1 MLVMPTGEMDSVC
14 ELVLWELF
22 VLYEV
27 LNHSVPVNLDSTP
40 SARATCERGRYL
52 PPCVR
57 VSVFVFCY
65 GWYVYHTDT
74 VSVCFWE
81 CLYTSVCACVC
92 VFIFRHPLVHD
103 SRVRQEHC
111 LSRLE
116 ERERERDGRDSETPQ
131 PFFASASLS
140 LCFPLSFCQAFPLS
154 DTLWEHNTWAGHFFW
169 EQTEDSIRICAQCVP
184 ISSSVKNSL
193 SWIHWAV
200 AEFFSTKTSVLFTKY
215 QGRHQ
220 GLWYSWTWL

>member
-1 MLVMPTGEMDSVC
+1 MLVMPTGKMNDVC

-27 LNHSVPVNLDSTP
+27 LNHSVPINLDSAP
-40 SARATCERGRYL
+40 LARATCERDRYL

-57 VSVFVFCY
+57 VSVVVFCY

-81 CLYTSVCACVC
+81 CLYTSVCVC
-92 VFIFRHPLVHD
+92 VYFRHPLVHD

-111 LSRLE
+111 LSLE
-116 ERERERDGRDSETPQ
+116 ERERDSEMDQ
-131 PFFASASLS
+131 PFFASFSPS
-140 LCFPLSFCQAFPLS
+140 LCFPLSLCQAFPLS
-154 DTLWEHNTWAGHFFW
+154 VTLWEHNTWAGHFFW

-184 ISSSVKNSL
+184 VFSSVKNSL

-215 QGRHQ
+215 QGRRQ
-220 GLWYSWTWL
+220 GLWYSWT